1 MMSKFSTNLI
11 NFIRKTYKTDEFV
24 PLHAPIFG
32 NKEKDCVIDAI
43 DSTFV
48 STIGDYVSK
57 FENQVANYTGVKYA
71 IATVN
76 GTSALHSALLASNVG
91 FDDEVITQ
99 SLTFVATCNAIK
111 YCSANPVFVDVS
123 KETMGMCPNSLE
135 EFLRNFAEVDGN
147 GLCINKK
154 SGNIIRAC
162 LPMHSLGHPVEIDK
176 IKALCS
182 SYNIVLI
189 EDSAESLGS
198 FYKSKHTGSFGESSV
213 ISFNGNKIITS
224 GGGGMILTNNKDV
237 EAKVRH
243 LTTTAKESHNWLFSH
258 NEIGY
263 NYRLPNINAAL
274 GYAQMEKI
282 EEYLKSK
289 RETAKKYQDFF
300 QNEVYEFFSEP
311 QYSNSNY
318 WFNAFFA
325 QNQLDR
331 DKILKQTN
339 NNGIMT
345 RPFWVPMHKLSMYNS
360 CQKTNMDNTNWLY
373 EHVICIPSS
382 VNL

>member
-1 MMSKFSTNLI
+1 M
-11 NFIRKTYKTDEFV
+11 
-24 PLHAPIFG
+24 
-32 NKEKDCVIDAI
+32 
-43 DSTFV
+43 
-48 STIGDYVSK
+48 
-57 FENQVANYTGVKYA
+57 
-71 IATVN
+71 
-76 GTSALHSALLASNVG
+76 
-91 FDDEVITQ
+91 
-99 SLTFVATCNAIK
+99 
-111 YCSANPVFVDVS
+111 
-123 KETMGMCPNSLE
+123 
-135 EFLRNFAEVDGN
+135 
-147 GLCINKK
+147 
-154 SGNIIRAC
+154 
-162 LPMHSLGHPVEIDK
+162 
-176 IKALCS
+176 
-182 SYNIVLI
+182 
-189 EDSAESLGS
+189 
-198 FYKSKHTGSFGESSV
+198 

-311 QYSNSNY
+311 QHSKSNY

-331 DKILKQTN
+331 DKILEQTN

-345 RPFWVPMHKLSMYNS
+345 RPYWVPMHKLSIYNS
-360 CQKTNMDNTNWLY
+360 CLKTNMDNTNWLY